1 MTNAITNLD
10 FHEIDLEDGF
20 VHAPGKPKAI
30 SHKVLS
36 DTMDHHAKTGQRTRI
51 LRIEPGFQSF
61 GQHDHP
67 YWEELLILKGSLYE
81 GSSADSEKKLNA
93 PSFARREPG
102 NMHGPARTD
111 ELTYI
116 LEVNWY
122 DEKYNSADI
131 VADSLAE
138 IPS

>member
-1 MTNAITNLD
+1 MSDSITNID
-10 FHEIDLEDGF
+10 FHEIDLDDGF
-20 VHAPGKPKAI
+20 VHAPGKHEAI

-81 GSSADSEKKLNA
+81 GSTEDGETKLNA

-102 NMHGPARTD
+102 HMHGPARTD

-116 LEVNWY
+116 LEINWY
-122 DEKYNSADI
+122 DEKYRSADI

>member
-1 MTNAITNLD
+1 MLTNIG
-10 FHEIDLEDGF
+10 FHEIDLENGF
-20 VHAPGKPKAI
+20 VHAPGKHEAI
-30 SHKVLS
+30 SHKILS

-81 GSSADSEKKLNA
+81 GSTANEETKLNA
-93 PSFARREPG
+93 LSFARREPG

-116 LEVNWY
+116 LEINWY
-122 DEKYNSADI
+122 DEEYRSADI